1 MKLSRRN
8 LLKMASFGSIVPSL
22 SLLPKILSAET
33 RSLRTDQYF
42 VFAYFGGGWDT
53 MLALDPKDPDI
64 YRPDSINTTGV
75 QPAYHTINNLNE
87 EDYLIQTDV
96 ENMVFGPFIGDLQ
109 YFADRIAVLRGM
121 TMESVAHQVA
131 RRHALTGVRPA
142 GTSVR
147 CSSVATLLS
156 YLLGE
161 NEPIPNLVAGTES
174 FNINEPLWATGLPT
188 ASLNDLYAA
197 LSPSPADLEASQ
209 RDALEY
215 FFSKQQTQAT
225 HTLEKALYGNRSIS
239 RSLTEQGLAEFFNL
253 NSPDVSSIKEQFE
266 VTNGGSGDNGA
277 MALLAAQ
284 ALVMG
289 ISRCVT
295 VKMSGNL
302 DTHQGLAWRNDQGP
316 RQQSGF
322 NAIASLAQFL
332 ENTPFG
338 DVPGDNWLNHTTIV
352 CFSEFGR
359 GSKLNGNGGRDHNP
373 VNSMLLLGGQIQGG
387 QVIGQSSEINMLSQ
401 PVDLITGSLSSS
413 GDLIGNNHIARTLL
427 HSIGVEDD
435 LGDYRVDPLLALL
448 EI

>member
-1 MKLSRRN
+1 
-8 LLKMASFGSIVPSL
+8 MASFGSIIPSL
-22 SLLPKILSAET
+22 SLCQILS
-33 RSLRTDQYF
+33 RNRISRTDQYF

-64 YRPDSINTTGV
+64 YTPDAVNTTGV

-131 RRHALTGVRPA
+131 RRHALTGIRPA

-147 CSSVATLLS
+147 CSSVATLLA

-188 ASLNDLYAA
+188 ASINDLYAA
-197 LSPSPADLEASQ
+197 LSPSPADLEPSQ
-209 RDALEY
+209 RDALEFL

-225 HTLEKALYGNRSIS
+225 HAFEKALYGNRAIS

-253 NSPDVSSIKEQFE
+253 NSPDVSSIKDQFE

-338 DVPGDNWLNHTTIV
+338 DIPGDN
-352 CFSEFGR
+352 
-359 GSKLNGNGGRDHNP
+359 
-373 VNSMLLLGGQIQGG
+373 
-387 QVIGQSSEINMLSQ
+387 
-401 PVDLITGSLSSS
+401 
-413 GDLIGNNHIARTLL
+413 
-427 HSIGVEDD
+427 
-435 LGDYRVDPLLALL
+435 
-448 EI
+448 